1 VAMRIT
7 FILGCT
13 GCGKGA
19 VGREL
24 ARRLHAEIIS
34 TDSMK
39 IYRRM
44 DIGTA
49 KPEPA
54 IRAEIPHHLIDVVEP
69 SADFSVAQF
78 VQQAEAAI
86 AGIHPRGRPVLC
98 VGGTALYIQSLM
110 TGLFEGP
117 SADADL
123 RQRLRER
130 AEREGPAELHAE
142 LTRVDPEAARRIHP
156 NDLRRIVRALEVFEQ
171 TGTPISRLQTQWGRL
186 RTDLDCRLIGLRRP
200 REDQGRRIN
209 ERVRRMIDQG
219 LVDEVRALL
228 AEPRPLSHTARQAV
242 GYAEIIEHLQN
253 GLPLEDA
260 VEKIKINTRRLAKA
274 QRTWFKRFPVNDWI
288 DLAPDDA
295 AEAVA
300 ERLIKA
306 KGVDGWK

>member
-1 VAMRIT
+1 MATPVT

-24 ARRLHAEIIS
+24 ALRLGAEIIS
-34 TDSMK
+34 VDSMK

-49 KPEPA
+49 KPDSTL
-54 IRAEIPHHLIDVVEP
+54 RAGIPHHLIDVVEP
-69 SADFSVAQF
+69 SADFSVAQY
-78 VQQAEAAI
+78 VRQAEAAI
-86 AGIHPRGRPVLC
+86 ASIHARGRAVLC
-98 VGGTALYIQSLM
+98 VGGTALYIQSLT

-117 SADADL
+117 SADAGL

-130 AEREGPAELHAE
+130 AVREGSACLHAE
-142 LTRVDPEAARRIHP
+142 LARVDPEAAQRIHP

-171 TGTPISRLQTQWGRL
+171 TGTPISRLQTQWGQW
-186 RTDLDCRLIGLRRP
+186 RTDLECRLIGLRRA
-200 REDQGRRIN
+200 REDQSRRIN
-209 ERVRRMIDQG
+209 ARVRRMMEQG
-219 LVDEVRALL
+219 LVEEVRALL
-228 AEPRPLSHTARQAV
+228 AEPRPLSRTARQAV
-242 GYAEIIEHLQN
+242 GYAEIIEHLQH

-300 ERLIKA
+300 GRLIEA
-306 KGVDGWK
+306 KGVDWWK